1 MSLLTNI
8 VLVGMIL
15 LVFNF
20 IIFFVGLKRNNFKKD
35 SSMNEVR
42 RYYYGNKG
50 RIRYTKKY
58 DYSMLIFDEFW
69 LLYGY
74 IFILFS
80 IYNLVLVI
88 YVNIP
93 NIWIGTGKY
102 IDEIP
107 QLMINTFLG
116 VFAVIG
122 IATAINKKHF
132 ITFTII
138 DIFAS
143 YKIRNKI
150 FNMILLICSTNI
162 IFYVSVIM
170 KNMNIQKYYFSFKS
184 LIFINFILFLYF
196 ALRTC
201 WIAGSICTSNPRF
214 ELKGLNH
221 LYENFWY
228 TDIKM
233 DTDKWD
239 IAGVE
244 HNMEY
249 LLQSYKETLKKISLS
264 KLENVKF
271 VSILEVNDELKFL
284 QYRAVIWYY
293 SFFCFMFS
301 FFSLS
306 MQFHFSLI
314 ISIFIIC
321 IIMCMVTYSIRS
333 LRIITT
339 IIVYDRCGYVIQYDT
354 GKLKYKRTISTPIS
368 KWMKYIHSI
377 QNILAFYK
385 IAINKTENE
394 EAEKAIIK
402 YIMSNM
408 QGEDDLDILM
418 ALILYIK
425 YEKVGN
431 TSELNEMYKGI
442 LTKGFGKV
450 IINREGIA
458 YQMMNAILSDINRD
472 IKFKN
477 DSKIELRN
485 PKLYEFSTELKCY
498 NNKKVN

>member
-8 VLVGMIL
+8 VLIGMTL
-15 LVFNF
+15 LVINF
-20 IIFFVGLKRNNFKKD
+20 IIFFAGLKGNNFKKG
-35 SSMNEVR
+35 SSMSEVR

-50 RIRYTKKY
+50 KIKYIKKI
-58 DYSMLIFDEFW
+58 DYSTLIFDGFW
-69 LLYGY
+69 VLFGY
-74 IFILFS
+74 IFILFF
-80 IYNLVLVI
+80 IYILVLEV
-88 YVNIP
+88 YENIP
-93 NIWIGTGKY
+93 NIWIETGKY

-116 VFAVIG
+116 AFAVIG

-138 DIFAS
+138 DIFES

-162 IFYVSVIM
+162 IFYISVIM

-196 ALRTC
+196 TLRTC

-214 ELKGLNH
+214 ELKGLDH

-239 IAGVE
+239 TTGVE

-249 LLQSYKETLKKISLS
+249 LLQSYKEALKKISLS

-271 VSILEVNDELKFL
+271 VSILEDNDELKFL

-293 SFFCFMFS
+293 SFLCFMFS

-306 MQFHFSLI
+306 MKFYFGLI
-314 ISIFIIC
+314 ISIFTIC
-321 IIMCMVTYSIRS
+321 IIMCVVTYSIRP
-333 LRIITT
+333 LRKIASIV
-339 IIVYDRCGYVIQYDT
+339 VYDRCGYAIQYDT
-354 GKLKYKRTISTPIS
+354 GKLKYRRTISTPIS
-368 KWMKYIHSI
+368 KWMEYIHSI

-394 EAEKAIIK
+394 EAEKTIIK

-408 QGEDDLDILM
+408 QGEDDLDILT

-431 TSELNEMYKGI
+431 TSEMGEMYKGI
-442 LTKGFGKV
+442 LTKGLDRV

-458 YQMMNAILSDINRD
+458 YKMMNAILSDINRD
-472 IKFKN
+472 IKFKKDN
-477 DSKIELRN
+477 KIELRN
-485 PKLYEFSTELKCY
+485 SKLYEFSTELKCY
-498 NNKKVN
+498 NSKKVN